1 MATATTSKPDISF
14 VDALDRYFEVAL
26 YLLIVVGFAMVSAT
40 GQLDPASLL
49 LVGIALVIRGYLLV
63 KQYKFVLSETTTSR
77 ITLGYIAFYA
87 LDLVYLSGS
96 FVTATVHLVLF
107 SLVVKIFSVHRDR
120 DHLYLA
126 VLAFLMVLAAA
137 VLTVNSIFFM
147 LFTIFILL
155 AVTTFTLM
163 EMKRAAAV
171 ATVKVRHFD
180 WWAIRR
186 MMLSISVAAPLL
198 LALILAGGAGIF
210 FLLPRISAGY
220 LSAFAPSSAF
230 TTGFSEN
237 VRLGQI
243 GRIQQS
249 NAVVMHI
256 QIENDPGGQFD
267 LKWRGVSLSLFDGTG
282 WSNPLP
288 QYEAAR
294 AADRSFL
301 LTRGD
306 AEWQAQVAEPRPTY
320 FRQLHYRVLMEP
332 IGTNV
337 FFLAGKPQVLSGDYR
352 TIAVD
357 AGGAVY
363 DADRFHPITVY
374 QATSNL
380 PILAQDRL
388 REAAAG
394 YPPSVLLHYLQLPQ
408 RVDPRIRELARH
420 LTGSKTNNYDRA
432 LAVEQYLLQNYGY
445 TLELSRLPSRDPLA
459 TFLFERKQG
468 HCEYFASAMAVMLR
482 TVGIPAR
489 IVNGFRGGDFNDIT
503 SSYVIRARHAHSW
516 VEVYFPGSGWVTFD
530 PTPSAP
536 AQGNPTWNRFLLY
549 VDAASEFWREWVVN
563 YDFSHQRLLEEHAAR
578 STREAA
584 QGTNDWV
591 QEHYQALL
599 NFARRTQ
606 ARVQG
611 APARSALLT
620 ALGVLLLFVFFKGRR
635 FWQAIRDR
643 QVAARPERAP
653 QMAASIWYARMT
665 RFVGKRGWRKAPSH
679 TPAEFVTTIEDPQLR
694 ASVERF
700 TQHYEK
706 ARFGD
711 SPADA
716 QRLPELYEEIS
727 SSKK

>member
-1 MATATTSKPDISF
+1 MSTATAPKPDISF
-14 VDALDRYFEVAL
+14 VEALDRYFEVAL

-77 ITLGYIAFYA
+77 ITLAYVAFYA
-87 LDLVYLSGS
+87 IDLFYLSGS

-137 VLTVNSIFFM
+137 VLTVNSIFFV
-147 LFTIFILL
+147 LFAAFILL

-163 EMKRAAAV
+163 EMKRAAAI
-171 ATVKVRHFD
+171 AKVKVRHFD

-186 MMLSISVAAPLL
+186 MIFSIGVAAPVL
-198 LALILAGGAGIF
+198 LALILVGGTAIF

-220 LSAFAPSSAF
+220 LSALSPSSAF
-230 TTGFSEN
+230 STGFSES

-249 NAVVMHI
+249 NAVVMHV

-267 LKWRGVSLSLFDGTG
+267 LKWRGLSLSLFDGTG

-301 LTRGD
+301 LTRSD
-306 AEWQAQVAEPRPTY
+306 PEWQALVAEPRPTY

-332 IGTNV
+332 IGTNI

-352 TIAVD
+352 MIAID
-357 AGGAVY
+357 PGGAVY
-363 DADRFHPITVY
+363 DADRFHPVTVY

-380 PILAQDRL
+380 PVLSPDHL
-388 REAAAG
+388 RQAPAS
-394 YPPSVLLHYLQLPQ
+394 YPPSVSLHYLQLPSG
-408 RVDPRIRELARH
+408 RVDPRVRELARH
-420 LTGSKTNNYDRA
+420 VTASKTNNYDRA
-432 LAVEQYLLQNYGY
+432 LAVEQYLLHKYGY
-445 TLELSRLPSRDPLA
+445 TLELSRTPPRDPLA
-459 TFLFERKQG
+459 NFLFERKQG

-482 TVGIPAR
+482 TLGIPAR
-489 IVNGFRGGDFNDIT
+489 IVNGFRGGEFNDLT
-503 SSYVIRARHAHSW
+503 SSYVIRARNAHSW

-530 PTPSAP
+530 PTPPAP
-536 AQGNPTWNRFLLY
+536 LQGNPTWNRFMLY

-563 YDFSHQRLLEEHAAR
+563 YDFSHQRLLEEHAAHG
-578 STREAA
+578 TR
-584 QGTNDWV
+584 
-591 QEHYQALL
+591 
-599 NFARRTQ
+599 
-606 ARVQG
+606 
-611 APARSALLT
+611 
-620 ALGVLLLFVFFKGRR
+620 
-635 FWQAIRDR
+635 
-643 QVAARPERAP
+643 
-653 QMAASIWYARMT
+653 
-665 RFVGKRGWRKAPSH
+665 
-679 TPAEFVTTIEDPQLR
+679 
-694 ASVERF
+694 
-700 TQHYEK
+700 
-706 ARFGD
+706 
-711 SPADA
+711 
-716 QRLPELYEEIS
+716 
-727 SSKK
+727 